1 MRKTISVDEVRARV
15 NTRLASNEGTPE
27 GRRALGELLE
37 SILHDSGNYK
47 GFRFLDGFPCADE
60 SRVEYFG

>member
-1 MRKTISVDEVRARV
+1 MRKTISVDSIRERV
-15 NTRLASNEGTPE
+15 NTRIAHREGTADS
-27 GRRALGELLE
+27 RRALGALLE

-47 GFRFLDGFPCADE
+47 GFRYLDGFPCADE